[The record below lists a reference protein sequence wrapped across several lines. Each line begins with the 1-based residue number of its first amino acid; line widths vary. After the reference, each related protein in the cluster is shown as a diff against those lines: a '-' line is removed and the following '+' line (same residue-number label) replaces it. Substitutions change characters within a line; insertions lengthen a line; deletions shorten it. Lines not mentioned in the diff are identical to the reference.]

1 MTLRMLNIS
10 ATNHS
15 IAINDTFGSK
25 FPHFPFDT
33 PLAKGAKTTA
43 YIVLLLLTL
52 FGNVM
57 VIHIIRRNPT
67 LRSTVDLLIVN
78 MCISD
83 LLIPL
88 FAIPYRIREIY
99 VGNEWIDGDLGSI
112 LCKLVTFAMDVTTA
126 VSILS
131 MLAIAVERFRA
142 VVYPTKPT
150 LITVLRCRQIVALT
164 WVLSALN
171 YSVYFYTF
179 FSREI
184 GTKTHCFVK
193 WHHDKE
199 RHLRAKTVFYT
210 CHIAL
215 LVVIPMVII
224 TILYTAVVI
233 SLHGQKTRIAFHL
246 SSEPL
251 RRRVKQN
258 KKIILMLIAVVVF
271 AFSYLP
277 SGILLILLLYSP
289 RSVQKFASSVS
300 FVAIFLV
307 YVPSAV
313 NPVIYFTSNN
323 CYRQGLRQILCGNII
338 CQSCPGCQD
347 SRVRDQGN
355 NACAVVHHAV
365 NHAVKLQEINWRCT
379 VNDGSDFH
387 SSSCVIQCNCKTFC
401 GQRNNELSDCSIDY
415 VQLYTS
421 RKLIREVSL
430 SFSISIIEQPHS
442 SFGLSDF
449 RW

>member
-1 MTLRMLNIS
+1 MWFVSTWTLQRTKQHFRYHLIQYFISLTLLTGVELSLYGIAFPRYYSFSVNDTTGSQSMTLRMLNIS

-112 LCKLVTFAMDVTTA
+112 LCKLVPFAMDVTTA

-150 LITVLRCRQIVALT
+150 LITVSRIRQVVAPIWALPSLT
-164 WVLSALN
+164 
-171 YSVYFYTF
+171 YSFYFYTF
-179 FSREI
+179 SNRETE
-184 GTKTHCFVK
+184 TKTYCFAR
-193 WHHDKE
+193 WYQDKE
-199 RHLRAKTVFYT
+199 RHLKAEKIFFTSN
-210 CHIAL
+210 IAL
-215 LVVIPMVII
+215 LVIIPMLLI
-224 TILYTAVVI
+224 TVLYTAVVV
-233 SLHGQKTRIAFHL
+233 SLHRQKSRMTSHL

-251 RRRVKQN
+251 RRRAKQN
-258 KKIILMLIAVVVF
+258 RKITFMLITVVVVF
-271 AFSYLP
+271 ASAYVPF
-277 SGILLILLLYSP
+277 GVLLLLSFYSP
-289 RSVQKFASSVS
+289 PTVQKFDSFLGFVS
-300 FVAIFLV
+300 IFLV
-307 YVPSAV
+307 NVTSAV
-313 NPVIYFTSNN
+313 NPIIYFTFNDRF
-323 CYRQGLRQILCGNII
+323 RQDLRKII
-338 CQSCPGCQD
+338 CSNTVCQSYPGCRD
-347 SRVRDQGN
+347 SPVGDHGN

-365 NHAVKLQEINWRCT
+365 NDSVEMQKIGGVQWKRIESL
-379 VNDGSDFH
+379 FH
-387 SSSCVIQCNCKTFC
+387 
-401 GQRNNELSDCSIDY
+401 Y
-415 VQLYTS
+415 
-421 RKLIREVSL
+421 
-430 SFSISIIEQPHS
+430 
-442 SFGLSDF
+442 
-449 RW
+449 

>member
-1 MTLRMLNIS
+1 MALRMLNIS

-131 MLAIAVERFRA
+131 MLAIAVERFRT

-150 LITVLRCRQIVALT
+150 LITVFKDVAKL
-164 WVLSALN
+164 L
-171 YSVYFYTF
+171 
-179 FSREI
+179 
-184 GTKTHCFVK
+184 
-193 WHHDKE
+193 
-199 RHLRAKTVFYT
+199 HLLGYYQ
-210 CHIAL
+210 H
-215 LVVIPMVII
+215 
-224 TILYTAVVI
+224 
-233 SLHGQKTRIAFHL
+233 
-246 SSEPL
+246 
-251 RRRVKQN
+251 
-258 KKIILMLIAVVVF
+258 
-271 AFSYLP
+271 
-277 SGILLILLLYSP
+277 
-289 RSVQKFASSVS
+289 
-300 FVAIFLV
+300 
-307 YVPSAV
+307 
-313 NPVIYFTSNN
+313 
-323 CYRQGLRQILCGNII
+323 
-338 CQSCPGCQD
+338 
-347 SRVRDQGN
+347 
-355 NACAVVHHAV
+355 
-365 NHAVKLQEINWRCT
+365 
-379 VNDGSDFH
+379 
-387 SSSCVIQCNCKTFC
+387 
-401 GQRNNELSDCSIDY
+401 
-415 VQLYTS
+415 
-421 RKLIREVSL
+421 
-430 SFSISIIEQPHS
+430 
-442 SFGLSDF
+442 
-449 RW
+449 